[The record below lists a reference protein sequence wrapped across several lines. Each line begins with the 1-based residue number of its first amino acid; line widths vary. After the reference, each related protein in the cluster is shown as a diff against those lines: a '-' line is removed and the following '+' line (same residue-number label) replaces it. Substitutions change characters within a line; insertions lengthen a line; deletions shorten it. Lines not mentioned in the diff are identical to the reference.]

1 LDIVNS
7 SSSTGKWC
15 SLRCCG
21 DHHLV
26 RCLSLANTT
35 MWNEYSAHSDGRSLS
50 SVHGSMVED
59 DFEELFGRSHLR
71 QLWFLFLAIN
81 TRSNPTQPSVM
92 RKRDLVQLMRQ
103 ARVVVPRSSSVGGS
117 GGNDIMA
124 IVGQKTSS
132 SSHVR
137 HPLAAPLVDADV
149 DVIHTSET
157 SRCATKKFTWTPFL
171 RALVATSRKLYGQR
185 APGGEPHALQLLLEV
200 NVLPHTTHLVA
211 SFVGSR
217 ARGFM
222 PSVDKL
228 LSLASVDSAQQRSRA
243 SSIASEAG
251 DEASND
257 GPHPEGTALMALLT
271 RFGPSLKDL
280 FSYFA
285 QVR

>member
-1 LDIVNS
+1 
-7 SSSTGKWC
+7 
-15 SLRCCG
+15 
-21 DHHLV
+21 
-26 RCLSLANTT
+26 
-35 MWNEYSAHSDGRSLS
+35 MWNEYSAHSDGPSLS

-81 TRSNPTQPSVM
+81 TRSNPMQPSVM

-103 ARVVVPRSSSVGGS
+103 ARVEAPRSSSSGGS
-117 GGNDIMA
+117 GTNDHMA
-124 IVGQKTSS
+124 PAGRNASSTST
-132 SSHVR
+132 HVR

-149 DVIHTSET
+149 DVIHTSEA

-171 RALVATSRKLYGQR
+171 RALVATSRKVYGQR

-200 NVLPHTTHLVA
+200 NLLPHTTHLVA

-228 LSLASVDSAQQRSRA
+228 LSLAQAGSEHHQQRSRA

-251 DEASND
+251 DEGGEGASNE
-257 GPHPEGTALMALLT
+257 GPHPDGSALMALLT